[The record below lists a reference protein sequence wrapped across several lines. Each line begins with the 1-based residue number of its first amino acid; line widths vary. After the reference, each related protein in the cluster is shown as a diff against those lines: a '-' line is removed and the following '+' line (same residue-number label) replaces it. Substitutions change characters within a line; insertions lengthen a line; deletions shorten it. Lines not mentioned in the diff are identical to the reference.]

1 MLHSRGQLLSDVAAF
16 VKGDAAQLFEIGIER
31 EHRVLAKIP
40 ALGNPKVKTMRR
52 VGVGRRA
59 LRVVHAD
66 RAAAE
71 RGNTWIA
78 PGSGGTAIP
87 GGDHREIAAALDL
100 QLCAQSVRRK
110 PLLKRFRGYAGA
122 VEKNRALALIEQEI
136 EKDFSLW
143 REQCRIKRCVGRE
156 LANIVGNQALQE
168 RARFWS
174 ADGEDS
180 AIVENGSHK
189 REVNLSRKSSS
200 ADVAR

>member
-40 ALGNPKVKTMRR
+40 ALGNPKVKTM
-52 VGVGRRA
+52 
-59 LRVVHAD
+59 
-66 RAAAE
+66 
-71 RGNTWIA
+71 
-78 PGSGGTAIP
+78 
-87 GGDHREIAAALDL
+87 
-100 QLCAQSVRRK
+100 
-110 PLLKRFRGYAGA
+110 
-122 VEKNRALALIEQEI
+122 
-136 EKDFSLW
+136 
-143 REQCRIKRCVGRE
+143 RCVGRE